1 MADIAQLAERQTV
14 KVTADGTIISGTA
27 HLAAAAITGAAVR
40 PELGTRD
47 QRIDAGEHRCLTCG
61 ALAWDETQ
69 DFPGDGHTDRDWPLT
84 HGPVVND
91 ECDLCRV
98 GRLELEADD
107 G

>member
-1 MADIAQLAERQTV
+1 MADIAQLAEHQTV
-14 KVTADGTIISGTA
+14 TVTADGTIISGTA

-40 PELGTRD
+40 PELGTLD
-47 QRIDAGEHRCLTCG
+47 QRIDAGEARCLTCG
-61 ALAWDETQ
+61 ALAWDETG
-69 DFPGDGHTDRDWPLT
+69 DFPGDGTRDDWPLT